1 MSQCVFVSK
10 NKSTFLKNQWHTRIR
25 PFNIKQNGAP
35 IRIKIKGSLKAE
47 RAVRLP
53 FNNVTAI
60 PEEATSNFTF

>member
-1 MSQCVFVSK
+1 MRNGAIVEI
-10 NKSTFLKNQWHTRIR
+10 NKSTFLKNQRHTRIR

>member
-1 MSQCVFVSK
+1 MTHGAFAPI